1 MRKITLLM
9 AFVACAM
16 FANATDLFCDFSGK
30 SIPSGWTYI
39 TNNPTYP
46 DPGFYTASGT
56 EGLKLNFEG
65 QGMLSPTFGS
75 ANTVTVI
82 LNITALNE
90 NTKTGV
96 SDDAFTITA
105 LNASDAVL
113 ATQTIGKTAV
123 QTGDNSVTLSGT
135 DIVKVQMIMTGYP
148 NNGTKYCNVNLRSIT
163 ITIPS
168 GIGNINA
175 DKLNVFVANKALM
188 VQGIANGTMV
198 EVYTAT
204 GARVLAQ
211 ELVNGQIQ
219 LDNLS
224 KGIYVVRAGNEKCK
238 IVL

>member
-1 MRKITLLM
+1 
-9 AFVACAM
+9 
-16 FANATDLFCDFSGK
+16 
-30 SIPSGWTYI
+30 
-39 TNNPTYP
+39 
-46 DPGFYTASGT
+46 
-56 EGLKLNFEG
+56 
-65 QGMLSPTFGS
+65 
-75 ANTVTVI
+75 
-82 LNITALNE
+82 
-90 NTKTGV
+90 
-96 SDDAFTITA
+96 
-105 LNASDAVL
+105 
-113 ATQTIGKTAV
+113 
-123 QTGDNSVTLSGT
+123 
-135 DIVKVQMIMTGYP
+135 MTGYP